1 MKNIK
6 TWQFGLSFIKDTY
19 PTTQPGQPYKVEP
32 EIREAIV
39 QNILDEPFSVVKS
52 IATEH
57 GVHATTIAR

>member
-1 MKNIK
+1 
-6 TWQFGLSFIKDTY
+6 
-19 PTTQPGQPYKVEP
+19 VEP

-39 QNILDEPFSVVKS
+39 QNILDEPFRDVNR